1 MLWERT
7 PPVRVRRNIPT
18 SWLEL
23 CITEGRNRQV
33 RRMTAAVGLPC
44 QRLIRMA
51 IGPYDLEG
59 LAPGTFGWVARH
71 CVIGV
76 RSFIDVSLCF
86 RSMNLNFMDG
96 RPFDSLS
103 RYSDAHDETVR
114 RDAPEPCAINVST
127 KALSDTPSDLAR
139 MVNWACTVSG
149 TRTTNLPDAKPPL
162 PGCGTG
168 NLLTFKTAMVACRA
182 SAPLAI
188 ALPTVS
194 PSETQSAKSG

>member
-1 MLWERT
+1 MEKTYVVQVEGTPSDAQLQALRAGVHLNDGATLPARARQVDEPLMLWERT

-23 CITEGRNRQV
+23 CITEGRIRQV
-33 RRMTAAVGLPC
+33 RRMTTAVGLPC

-103 RYSDAHDETVR
+103 
-114 RDAPEPCAINVST
+114 P
-127 KALSDTPSDLAR
+127 
-139 MVNWACTVSG
+139 
-149 TRTTNLPDAKPPL
+149 
-162 PGCGTG
+162 
-168 NLLTFKTAMVACRA
+168 
-182 SAPLAI
+182 
-188 ALPTVS
+188 
-194 PSETQSAKSG
+194 